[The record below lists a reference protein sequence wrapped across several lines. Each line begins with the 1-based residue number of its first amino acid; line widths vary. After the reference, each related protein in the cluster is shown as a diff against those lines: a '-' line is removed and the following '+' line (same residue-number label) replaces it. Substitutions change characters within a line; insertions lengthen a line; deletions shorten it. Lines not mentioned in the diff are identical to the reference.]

1 MPSAM
6 SENMFRLRFFT
17 DANARTKNDQPAHS
31 ATGLPSSNW
40 IQFEVCGAMNQ
51 GLLTLIA

>member
-1 MPSAM
+1 M